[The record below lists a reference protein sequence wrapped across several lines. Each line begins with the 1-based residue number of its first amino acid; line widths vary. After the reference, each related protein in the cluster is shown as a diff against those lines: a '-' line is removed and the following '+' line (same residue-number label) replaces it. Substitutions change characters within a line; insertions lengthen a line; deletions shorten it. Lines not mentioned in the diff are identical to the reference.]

1 MGDQFR
7 ISFSRIGNLRSIVPS
22 NVNIMALTATAT
34 HETYTKC
41 VEQVG
46 NDRPSSGVHSVDE
59 LSGMLNSELRE
70 MCEFPKQLC
79 LFLNTRT
86 ALICMIC

>member
-7 ISFSRIGNLRSIVPS
+7 ISFSKIGNLRSIVPS

-46 NDRPSSGVHSVDE
+46 NDRPSSGVHTS
-59 LSGMLNSELRE
+59 
-70 MCEFPKQLC
+70 
-79 LFLNTRT
+79 
-86 ALICMIC
+86 

>member
-7 ISFSRIGNLRSIVPS
+7 ISFSKIGNLRSIVPS

-41 VEQVG
+41 VEQDG
-46 NDRPSSGVHSVDE
+46 NDRLTDPVLVSIPPERGSITYYEHPPTSVDE
-59 LSGMLNSELRE
+59 LSGMLNS
-70 MCEFPKQLC
+70 
-79 LFLNTRT
+79 
-86 ALICMIC
+86 